1 MQKEI
6 EVLTEEIKLWRD
18 GQDEHIKKLDKILLG
33 NGNVGL
39 CETVRKVS
47 SEIKALW
54 ALVGVVGLAIIT
66 GVVKLIFF
74 T

>member
-33 NGNVGL
+33 NGGVGL
-39 CETVRKVS
+39 CERVRQMS
-47 SEIKALW
+47 GQMKALW
-54 ALVGVVGLAIIT
+54 TLVSIVGFSII
-66 GVVKLIFF
+66 GGIIKLLFF